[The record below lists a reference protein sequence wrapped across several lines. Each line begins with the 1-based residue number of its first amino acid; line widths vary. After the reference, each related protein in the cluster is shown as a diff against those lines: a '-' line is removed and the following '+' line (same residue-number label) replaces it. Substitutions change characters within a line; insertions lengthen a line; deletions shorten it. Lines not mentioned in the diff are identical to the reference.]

1 MQNKKQKIIN
11 KIFKILPAYEE
22 GVEFYLK
29 YLQRVIIELSGEDMK
44 QFTMLDEIIT
54 GLNGLLAQKENITH
68 AEVRRIVF
76 KYISKIDTK
85 KEG

>member
-1 MQNKKQKIIN
+1 MQDKEQKIIN

-22 GVEFYLK
+22 GMEFYLK
-29 YLQRVIIELSGEDMK
+29 YLQRAIIELSGEDK
-44 QFTMLDEIIT
+44 TKYNSLEEIIT
-54 GLNGLLAQKENITH
+54 GLNGLLAQGNKVTH